1 MEWLKQGKASILGAC
16 SGAVA
21 GLVCITPASGSVTP
35 VNGIIMGF
43 IAGAFCYLCCTK
55 MKNSLGYD
63 DSLDAFGVHG
73 MGGTLGALLTGL
85 FATQLVTGGTEPAG
99 FFDGNKGQLMVQAV
113 SVAAAVGFSAVG
125 TFILLKIIDPIMGL
139 RVSEEE
145 EVQGLDISQHGEEG
159 YIFQ

>member
-1 MEWLKQGKASILGAC
+1 
-16 SGAVA
+16 V
-21 GLVCITPASGSVTP
+21 
-35 VNGIIMGF
+35 
-43 IAGAFCYLCCTK
+43 
-55 MKNSLGYD
+55 
-63 DSLDAFGVHG
+63 
-73 MGGTLGALLTGL
+73 
-85 FATQLVTGGTEPAG
+85 FATSLVTGSPENAG
-99 FFDGNKGQLMVQAV
+99 FLDGNRGQIMVQAV

>member
-1 MEWLKQGKASILGAC
+1 MQWPDL
-16 SGAVA
+16 
-21 GLVCITPASGSVTP
+21 SVSRPQVDLWTP
-35 VNGIIMGF
+35 VSGIIMGF
-43 IAGAFCYLCCTK
+43 IAGAFCYLSCTK
-55 MKNSLGYD
+55 LKNSLGYD

-73 MGGTLGALLTGL
+73 MGGILGALLTGV
-85 FATQLVTGGTEPAG
+85 FATSLVTGSPENAG
-99 FFDGNKGQLMVQAV
+99 FLDGNRGQIMVQAV